1 MVLRK
6 YNQEYSGQE
15 FRNSEYKYIFYHK
28 LLIPSKF
35 SSSLLQTASLT
46 LLGCQV
52 LNMPPSSAENESFLK
67 VLLFTPRMLWV
78 SWADLRLRMQ
88 PESPGSASGPFLSGA
103 GYGLGAKLSPGR
115 SNADV
120 FLHWL
125 PLLEG
130 PKPW

>member
-6 YNQEYSGQE
+6 YNQEYSCQE

-28 LLIPSKF
+28 LLIPLNF
-35 SSSLLQTASLT
+35 SSSLLQTAPLT
-46 LLGCQV
+46 LLVCQV
-52 LNMPPSSAENESFLK
+52 LNMPPSAAVSLPQ

-78 SWADLRLRMQ
+78 SWADLRLHML
-88 PESPGSASGPFLSGA
+88 PGSPGSASEPFLSGA

-115 SNADV
+115 SNSDV